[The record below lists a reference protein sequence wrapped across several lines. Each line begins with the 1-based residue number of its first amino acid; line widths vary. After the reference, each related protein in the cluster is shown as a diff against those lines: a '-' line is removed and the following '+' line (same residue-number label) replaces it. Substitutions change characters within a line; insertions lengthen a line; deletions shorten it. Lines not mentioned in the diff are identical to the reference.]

1 MAFPSLTPSLRVF
14 SPGVLPVVERVAA
27 SGAFSGFR
35 RGNRTRGQTLS
46 LTFNN
51 LTEASVELI
60 KDHYIDRNGT
70 FDIFFLSADVWSG
83 YTTPPTSVFGTAWRY
98 ASAPVISDGIIG
110 RWAVEV
116 NLISHG
122 ILQGDLIIQAAPD
135 STDAAAALAEYIYDA
150 GDSTTVA
157 RDYILNAGA
166 S

>member
-1 MAFPSLTPSLRVF
+1 MAFPSLTPSLRLF

-27 SGAFSGFR
+27 SGAFTGFR
-35 RGNRTRGQTLS
+35 RGNRTKDQILS

-60 KDHYIDRNGT
+60 KDHYIDRNGS
-70 FDIFFLSADVWSG
+70 FDIFFLNSAVWSG
-83 YTTPPTSVFGTAWRY
+83 YTTPPASLLGTAWRY

-110 RWAVEV
+110 RWSVEV
-116 NLISHG
+116 ELRSHG
-122 ILQGDLIIQAAPD
+122 ILQGDLTSEPPG
-135 STDAAAALAEYIYDA
+135 SSDAAAAAADYIYDA

-157 RDYILNAGA
+157 REYLLNPGA